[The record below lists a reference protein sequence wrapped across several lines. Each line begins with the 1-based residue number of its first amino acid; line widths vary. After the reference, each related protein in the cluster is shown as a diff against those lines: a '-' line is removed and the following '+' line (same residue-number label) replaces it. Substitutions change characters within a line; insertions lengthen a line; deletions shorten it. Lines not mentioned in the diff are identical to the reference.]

1 MPQGTARL
9 ILAPVMLTVALAG
22 AACGSASPTAPEPVA
37 AEVGGGQFTL
47 ALYGTSTCI
56 TNGANGDVLPAA
68 SIPVVL
74 EPGETAGSWRL
85 IAPGQTMIGEIA
97 FTDAGV
103 EGYVRGSAVASA
115 VRVSTGQ
122 LPDETVAF
130 TGAEETGR
138 YSGEVLVGTPRF
150 EGLGAASGEVTTCES
165 NGFTLT
171 PA

>member
-1 MPQGTARL
+1 MPHGTTRL
-9 ILAPVMLTVALAG
+9 ILAPAMLTVVLAG
-22 AACGSASPTAPEPVA
+22 AACGSASPTAPEPAA
-37 AEVGGGQFTL
+37 AEVGSQFTL
-47 ALYGTSTCI
+47 ALFGTSTCI

-68 SIPVVL
+68 SVPVVL

-85 IAPGQTMIGEIA
+85 IAPGQTLVGEIA
-97 FTDAGV
+97 FTDDGV
-103 EGYVRGSAVASA
+103 EGYVRGSAVAAS

-165 NGFTLT
+165 NGFMLT
-171 PA
+171 PV